1 MSAIRNTEGRERGS
15 QWKSARSVWETVAM
29 LSPLKRI
36 PKKGDRV
43 AVLGHTGMY
52 DVSEIDSKHWTVN
65 VNLIGFADL
74 TLKDIP
80 WGILVFLDEDEAS
93 QAAAGS

>member
-1 MSAIRNTEGRERGS
+1 
-15 QWKSARSVWETVAM
+15 
-29 LSPLKRI
+29 
-36 PKKGDRV
+36 
-43 AVLGHTGMY
+43 
-52 DVSEIDSKHWTVN
+52 

-80 WGILVFLDEDEAS
+80 WGILVFLDEDGEDEAS